1 MASSKTIAP
10 ASTDAETARRLE
22 ALAGAPDAKFQLL
35 TKTKQGAAEPISLT
49 ASAVQLLASI
59 LAAQARGESVTLL
72 WDCQE
77 LTTHQAAKVLNVS
90 RPFLIEQLNRGLIP
104 YRMVG
109 THRRVLLSD
118 VLAYQRANERH
129 RLEALEALGSIDQE
143 LGLGYGP

>member
-1 MASSKTIAP
+1 MANSKTIAP
-10 ASTDAETARRLE
+10 ASTEPETARRLE
-22 ALAGAPDAKFQLL
+22 ALAGAPDAKFQLV
-35 TKTKQGAAEPISLT
+35 TKTKQGPAEPISLT

-59 LAAQARGESVTLL
+59 LAAQARGETVTLL
-72 WDCQE
+72 SDRQE

-104 YRMVG
+104 YRKVG

-129 RLEALEALGSIDQE
+129 RLEALEALGALDQE
-143 LGLGYGP
+143 LGLGY